1 MRRLN
6 LFVSVLVVMLLVAP
20 LVLPLLC
27 IFSQTPLARV
37 GNVRLFA
44 ARGVPPEAQKAAL
57 SELRHLAAT
66 LPTACAEKW
75 RIRLAGPCYE
85 AKDGSLVTGYS
96 FPARGKA
103 VVLTPCGG
111 MLGPI
116 FELDPSSGRTL
127 TLKPAEPAV
136 PCYVA
141 ATITHEIG
149 HLVRFCFLSEEE
161 FDRYLEV
168 RGWHAGIDP
177 EELFA
182 EDFRWLF
189 GSETARQIAFQPSGI
204 TPPGEKERMA
214 IVRAIPER
222 GCAGLSLLR

>member
-1 MRRLN
+1 MRRLY
-6 LFVSVLVVMLLVAP
+6 LFVSVLAAMLLVAP
-20 LVLPLLC
+20 LIPPLLC
-27 IFSQTPLARV
+27 VFSQTPLARV
-37 GNVRLFA
+37 GNMRLSTA
-44 ARGVPPEAQKAAL
+44 PGVPPEAEKAAL

-66 LPTACAEKW
+66 LPAVCAKKW
-75 RIRLAGPCYE
+75 RVRLAGPCYE

-103 VVLTPCGG
+103 VVLAPCGG
-111 MLGPI
+111 MLGPV

-161 FDRYLEV
+161 FDRYLEA
-168 RGWHAGIDP
+168 RGWHPDIDP

-189 GSETARQIAFQPSGI
+189 GSETARQITFQPSGI
-204 TPPGEKERMA
+204 IPPGEKERA
-214 IVRAIPER
+214 VIVRAIRDEGSAILNFPR
-222 GCAGLSLLR
+222 